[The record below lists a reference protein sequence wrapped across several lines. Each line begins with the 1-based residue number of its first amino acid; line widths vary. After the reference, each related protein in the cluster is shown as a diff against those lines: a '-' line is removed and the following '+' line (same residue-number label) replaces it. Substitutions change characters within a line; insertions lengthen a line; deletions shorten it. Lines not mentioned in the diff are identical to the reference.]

1 MVMIIALLTL
11 TKDLESIIKI
21 CILYIY
27 FAYFSWRN
35 SLLKTCLY

>member
-27 FAYFSWRN
+27 FTWRN

>member
-27 FAYFSWRN
+27 LPISRGVI
-35 SLLKTCLY
+35 LY